1 MLNVFNLSGFG
12 DLPSI
17 KNIIKLKKK
26 YDAPTIEEL
35 PDTYKTNTHKERLY
49 LWAAANFVKQVQ
61 VELFMKHIFS
71 LLCISFLIFFSLF
84 IFDPSVLFLSSLSSL
99 FKFHKH
105 VSYGN
110 VKTKLLCQTR
120 LGFDAVWILLHSFGG
135 SGSTFLESNFQKC
148 GPVCFFLLLS

>member
-1 MLNVFNLSGFG
+1 MNVCNLSGFG

-61 VELFMKHIFS
+61 VELFMKLFFFTVYF
-71 LLCISFLIFFSLF
+71 FLYF
-84 IFDPSVLFLSSLSSL
+84 FLSY
-99 FKFHKH
+99 F
-105 VSYGN
+105 
-110 VKTKLLCQTR
+110 
-120 LGFDAVWILLHSFGG
+120 
-135 SGSTFLESNFQKC
+135 
-148 GPVCFFLLLS
+148 